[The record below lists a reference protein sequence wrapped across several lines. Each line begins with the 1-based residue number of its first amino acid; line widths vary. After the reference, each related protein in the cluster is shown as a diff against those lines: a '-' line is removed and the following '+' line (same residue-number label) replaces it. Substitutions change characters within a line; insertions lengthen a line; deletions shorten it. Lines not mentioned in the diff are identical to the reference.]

1 MSKRP
6 SRRLTLAE
14 PGALHRRLSEH
25 FRALLVP
32 STPDD
37 PRASSAEA
45 RRNDATVRAL
55 AAFLEHERAAVAE
68 RAALAPTEPE
78 AFREWLQ
85 ALELDGPG
93 QHDPLFDHL
102 EQRAGLEPMRWF
114 LAQERAGEAGFDD
127 LVALTQVKMPS
138 RPKLELAR
146 NYWDEMGVG
155 YPSGM
160 HGPMLERLG
169 TSLALDAVEGETVWE
184 SLALANLMTGF
195 ALDRRYAFHA
205 VGALGIV
212 ELTAPGRCE
221 KVERGLRRLG
231 IGARDRAYY
240 ALHSVI
246 DRAHWRRWVA
256 EVIEPLVAERPE
268 LARWIAEGALCRLEA
283 GARLYRRYRA
293 ELGLAQAS
301 RSMHAERAA

>member
-6 SRRLTLAE
+6 SRRLTVRE
-14 PGALHRRLSEH
+14 PGVLHRSFAEH
-25 FRALLVP
+25 FRTLLVP
-32 STPDD
+32 GTPDD
-37 PRASSAEA
+37 AP
-45 RRNDATVRAL
+45 ATHAIAPAL
-55 AAFLEHERAAVAE
+55 AAFLERERAAVAD
-68 RAALAPTEPE
+68 RASAAPTEPA
-78 AFREWLQ
+78 AFRAWFQ
-85 ALELDGPG
+85 TLEVDGPG
-93 QHDPLFDHL
+93 QHDPLFDYL
-102 EQRAGLEPMRWF
+102 EQRADLDSMRWF

-155 YPSGM
+155 YASGM

-169 TSLALDAVEGETVWE
+169 ESLALDAVEGETVWE
-184 SLALANLMTGF
+184 SLALANLMTSF

-205 VGALGIV
+205 VGALGVV

-221 KVERGLRRLG
+221 KVERGLRRLNL
-231 IGARDRAYY
+231 GARDRAYY

-246 DRAHWRRWVA
+246 DRAHWRRWGD

-268 LARWIAEGALCRLEA
+268 LARWIAEGALCRLQA
-283 GARLYRRYRA
+283 GARLYRRYRD
-293 ELGLAQAS
+293 ELGLESS
-301 RSMHAERAA
+301 RPIHEDRAA